1 MSKVPIHNRRMIM
14 KNILGLGTQ
23 TRFQVFRAG
32 HRVIATFGAARLV
45 RQADGRHELV
55 GGTMAD
61 RTQAREWCSLF
72 APEVVFSPAPRTQG
86 RMVLAV

>member
-1 MSKVPIHNRRMIM
+1 
-14 KNILGLGTQ
+14 
-23 TRFQVFRAG
+23 
-32 HRVIATFGAARLV
+32 
-45 RQADGRHELV
+45 
-55 GGTMAD
+55 MAD